1 MSLAEDLQ
9 LALQLADDADAI
21 TLARFRASDLAVQ
34 TKPDMTPVSEADT
47 AVEQSMRA
55 RLAVERPGDA
65 IVGEEYGSAGVPEN
79 GRRWIVDPIDG
90 TKGYVR
96 GMPIWATLLALE
108 EDGEIT
114 VGVASA
120 PALGRR
126 WWAARGGGAFVRES
140 GVGGE
145 ALMREDGDGDGDG
158 DGGSGEAGGAVSMPR
173 PLRVSAVRSLEDS
186 QLCFGGFED
195 WRAEGR
201 FGRLTALGERVWR
214 VRGYGD
220 FWQYMLVAEGAAEIA
235 TDPNVS
241 LWDLAVPLIVVTEA
255 GGRFTDFTGTVT
267 ATGRSALAT
276 NGHVHDAARAILA
289 G

>member
-1 MSLAEDLQ
+1 M
-9 LALQLADDADAI
+9 
-21 TLARFRASDLAVQ
+21 
-34 TKPDMTPVSEADT
+34 
-47 AVEQSMRA
+47 
-55 RLAVERPGDA
+55 
-65 IVGEEYGSAGVPEN
+65 PES

-114 VGVASA
+114 VGGASA

-126 WWAARGGGAFVRES
+126 GGATRGAGAFTS
-140 GVGGE
+140 GTG
-145 ALMREDGDGDGDG
+145 LDGIQP
-158 DGGSGEAGGAVSMPR
+158 V
-173 PLRVSAVRSLEDS
+173 RVSAVRSLEDS

-195 WRAEGR
+195 WRAAGR
-201 FGRLTALGERVWR
+201 FEQLTALSERVWR

-235 TDPNVS
+235 TDPDVS

-267 ATGRSALAT
+267 PTGRSALAT
-276 NGHVHDAARAILA
+276 NGHVHEAARAILA